1 MSSSHFSAAVGKYSQ
16 VQASVSSFV
25 GRPYRLHLLHLEN
38 AGWDCIHRP
47 SYTWSHV
54 LSWRNNSADIRGMPI
69 KKRAREG
76 SRSVS
81 REGIRT
87 WET

>member
-1 MSSSHFSAAVGKYSQ
+1 
-16 VQASVSSFV
+16 
-25 GRPYRLHLLHLEN
+25 
-38 AGWDCIHRP
+38 
-47 SYTWSHV
+47 
-54 LSWRNNSADIRGMPI
+54 MPI

-87 WET
+87 WEPAFGASQLVGLAAAGTLARPYIASAAATTAEVWWAQGFVPEEDVSIK